1 MEEEKTVLKPF
12 VHSLAELHAQF
23 DEFTEKELFSV
34 GNNQS
39 PYYFLVTQVI
49 IIIIIIY
56 VAVVVVVVSI
66 IIIILI
72 NCSLLETT
80 NVSSISL
87 YGK

>member
-49 IIIIIIY
+49 IIIIIII
-56 VAVVVVVVSI
+56 VVVVVSI

-87 YGK
+87 SHK